1 MDEIYLVVIRVLVAF
16 FAAGLLSFALTPPVK
31 KLAHRIGAIDVPK
44 DARRMHK
51 KPIPRLGGL
60 AIYLSFV
67 VVSLLMGQ
75 WTRQSITILLGSAM
89 IVILGIFDDRNAL
102 GAKFKFGIQLVAAA
116 IPVIFGNLRIELI
129 TNPNLF
135 SDQLYLQF
143 GMLSIPITIIWIVA
157 ITNAVN
163 LIDGLDGLAVGVSA
177 IACMTMLAVSL
188 LIGEIPIAIL
198 LAVLAGACVGF
209 MPYNLNPASIFMGD
223 TGSTFLGFM
232 LATMSIQGMFKV
244 YAIISFAV
252 PFLIL
257 GLPIFDTAFAFT
269 RRILAGRSPFS
280 ADRGH
285 VHHRL
290 IDMGFNQKQTVAIL
304 YIISTILG
312 LLAVVLTTS
321 GEFRA
326 IVMVAVVLITIV
338 IGGIVYL
345 SAEKRKMQHHEQ
357 QLRDEL
363 KKREQAEEKTEEQE
377 HNEPADQPDN
387 QEHSEQKP

>member
-1 MDEIYLVVIRVLVAF
+1 MDEVYQVVLKVLAAF
-16 FAAGLLSFALTPPVK
+16 FVTGILSFLLTPPVK
-31 KLAHRIGAIDVPK
+31 RLAHRIGAIDVPK

-60 AIYLSFV
+60 AIYISFV
-67 VVSLLMGQ
+67 IVSLVLGQ
-75 WTRQSITILLGSAM
+75 WNMQNFTILIGSAI
-89 IVILGIFDDRNAL
+89 IVVLGIFDDRNAL
-102 GAKFKFGIQLVAAA
+102 SAKFKFGIQLIAAA
-116 IPVIFGNLRIELI
+116 IPVVFGNLRIELI

-135 SDQLYLQF
+135 SGELYVKF
-143 GMLSIPITIIWIVA
+143 GALAIPITIIWIVA

-188 LIGEIPIAIL
+188 LIGEVPIAIL

-209 MPYNLNPASIFMGD
+209 MPFNLNPASIFMGD

-232 LATMSIQGMFKV
+232 LATLSIQGMFKV

-269 RRILAGRSPFS
+269 RRILSGRSPFS
-280 ADRGH
+280 PDRGH

-304 YIISTILG
+304 YIISTVLG

-321 GEFRA
+321 GEYRA
-326 IVMVAVVLITIV
+326 IVMVLVVLITCV
-338 IGGIVYL
+338 VSGGIYL
-345 SAEKRKMQHHEQ
+345 SAERRKMKLHEQ
-357 QLRDEL
+357 KLHEL
-363 KKREQAEEKTEEQE
+363 NQQENEQQKIAEQTQDADDISDRGGFD
-377 HNEPADQPDN
+377 NEDN
-387 QEHSEQKP
+387 

>member
-1 MDEIYLVVIRVLVAF
+1 MDEVYQVVLKVLAAF
-16 FAAGLLSFALTPPVK
+16 FVTGILSFLLTPPVK
-31 KLAHRIGAIDVPK
+31 RLAHRIGAIDVPK

-60 AIYLSFV
+60 AIYISFV
-67 VVSLLMGQ
+67 IVSLVLGQ
-75 WTRQSITILLGSAM
+75 WNMQNFTILIGSAI
-89 IVILGIFDDRNAL
+89 IVVLGIFDDRNAL
-102 GAKFKFGIQLVAAA
+102 SAKFKFGIQLIAAA
-116 IPVIFGNLRIELI
+116 IPVVFGNLRIELI

-135 SDQLYLQF
+135 SGELYVKF
-143 GMLSIPITIIWIVA
+143 GALAIPITIIWIVA

-198 LAVLAGACVGF
+198 LAALAGACVGF
-209 MPYNLNPASIFMGD
+209 MPFNLNPASIFMGD

-269 RRILAGRSPFS
+269 RRILSGRSPFS

-338 IGGIVYL
+338 IGSIVYL
-345 SAEKRKMQHHEQ
+345 SAERRKMRYHEQ
-357 QLRDEL
+357 QLQEEL
-363 KKREQAEEKTEEQE
+363 KKRELAEEKTDKPEEE
-377 HNEPADQPDN
+377 K
-387 QEHSEQKP
+387 HSEQKP

>member
-1 MDEIYLVVIRVLVAF
+1 
-16 FAAGLLSFALTPPVK
+16 
-31 KLAHRIGAIDVPK
+31 RIGAIDVPK

-60 AIYLSFV
+60 AIYLAFIL
-67 VVSLLMGQ
+67 VSLFFAQKNVQNL
-75 WTRQSITILLGSAM
+75 TIFLGSAI
-89 IVILGIFDDRNAL
+89 IVVLGIFDDRDAL
-102 GAKFKFGIQLVAAA
+102 GAKFKFCIQLIAAA
-116 IPVIFGNLRIELI
+116 IPVVFGNLRIERI

-135 SDQLYLQF
+135 SDDLYLEF
-143 GMLSIPITIIWIVA
+143 GPLSILITIIWIVA

-188 LIGEIPIAIL
+188 LIGEIQIAIF
-198 LAVLAGACVGF
+198 LAVLAGSCVGF

-232 LATMSIQGMFKV
+232 LATLSIQGMFKV

-257 GLPIFDTAFAFT
+257 GLPIFDTAFAIL
-269 RRILAGRSPFS
+269 RRVLSGRSPLS
-280 ADRGH
+280 PDRGH

-290 IDMGFNQKQTVAIL
+290 MDMGFNQKQAVAIL
-304 YIISTILG
+304 YAIATALG

-321 GEFRA
+321 GELRA
-326 IVMVAVVLITIV
+326 IVLVVVLILTLM
-338 IGGIVYL
+338 IGGGVYL
-345 SAEKRKMQHHEQ
+345 SASRQKMRRHEQ
-357 QLRDEL
+357 QLQEEL
-363 KKREQAEEKTEEQE
+363 QKREQNGGNAPGG
-377 HNEPADQPDN
+377 NP
-387 QEHSEQKP
+387 

>member
-1 MDEIYLVVIRVLVAF
+1 MDEIYQVVIKVLAAF
-16 FAAGLLSFALTPPVK
+16 FAAGILSFLLTPPVK
-31 KLAHRIGAIDVPK
+31 RLAHRIGAIDVPK

-60 AIYLSFV
+60 AIYLAFII
-67 VVSLLMGQ
+67 VSLALNKLTVQ
-75 WTRQSITILLGSAM
+75 NVTILIGSAI
-89 IVILGIFDDRNAL
+89 IVVLGIFDDRNAL
-102 GAKFKFGIQLVAAA
+102 GPKFKFCIQLIAAA

-129 TNPNLF
+129 TNPNLL
-135 SDQLYLQF
+135 SDHLYLQF
-143 GMLSIPITIIWIVA
+143 GAMSIPITIIWIVA

-188 LIGEIPIAIL
+188 LINEVGIAVIL
-198 LAVLAGACVGF
+198 AALAGACVGF

-223 TGSTFLGFM
+223 TGSTFLGYM
-232 LATMSIQGMFKV
+232 LATLSIQGMFKV

-257 GLPIFDTAFAFT
+257 GLPIFDTGFAFL
-269 RRILAGRSPFS
+269 RRILSGRSPFS
-280 ADRGH
+280 PDRGH

-304 YIISTILG
+304 YVISAVLG

-321 GEFRA
+321 GELRA
-326 IVMVAVVLITIV
+326 IIMVAVVLVTLIV
-338 IGGIVYL
+338 GGFIYL
-345 SAEKRKMQHHEQ
+345 SMERHKLERHEQ
-357 QLRDEL
+357 EL
-363 KKREQAEEKTEEQE
+363 QEKIREYDSGTENKEDSAGN
-377 HNEPADQPDN
+377 HDCGGT
-387 QEHSEQKP
+387 

>member
-1 MDEIYLVVIRVLVAF
+1 MEEVYLVVVRVLIAF
-16 FAAGLLSFALTPPVK
+16 FAAGILSFAFTPPVK
-31 KLAHRIGAIDVPK
+31 RLAHRIGAIDVPK

-60 AIYLSFV
+60 AIYLAFIL
-67 VVSLLMGQ
+67 VSLFFAQKNVQNL
-75 WTRQSITILLGSAM
+75 TIFLGSAI
-89 IVILGIFDDRNAL
+89 IVVLGIFDDRDAL
-102 GAKFKFGIQLVAAA
+102 GAKFKFCIQLIAAA
-116 IPVIFGNLRIELI
+116 IPVVFGNLRIERI

-135 SDQLYLQF
+135 SDDLYLEF
-143 GMLSIPITIIWIVA
+143 GPLSILITIIWIVA

-188 LIGEIPIAIL
+188 LIGEIQIAIF
-198 LAVLAGACVGF
+198 LAVLAGSCVGF

-232 LATMSIQGMFKV
+232 LATLSIQGMFKV

-257 GLPIFDTAFAFT
+257 GLPIFDTAFAIL
-269 RRILAGRSPFS
+269 RRVLSGRSPLS
-280 ADRGH
+280 PDRGH

-290 IDMGFNQKQTVAIL
+290 MDMGFNQKQAVAIL
-304 YIISTILG
+304 YAIATALG

-321 GEFRA
+321 GELRA
-326 IVMVAVVLITIV
+326 IVLVVVLILTLM
-338 IGGIVYL
+338 IGGGVYL
-345 SAEKRKMQHHEQ
+345 SASRQKMRRHEQ
-357 QLRDEL
+357 QLQEEL
-363 KKREQAEEKTEEQE
+363 QKREQNGGNAPGG
-377 HNEPADQPDN
+377 NP
-387 QEHSEQKP
+387 

>member
-1 MDEIYLVVIRVLVAF
+1 MDEVYQVVLKVLAAF
-16 FAAGLLSFALTPPVK
+16 FVTGILSFLLTPPVK
-31 KLAHRIGAIDVPK
+31 RLAHRIGAIDVPK

-60 AIYLSFV
+60 AIYISFV
-67 VVSLLMGQ
+67 IVSLVLGQ
-75 WTRQSITILLGSAM
+75 WNMQNFTILIGSAI
-89 IVILGIFDDRNAL
+89 IVVLGIFDDRNAL
-102 GAKFKFGIQLVAAA
+102 SAKFKFGIQLIAAA
-116 IPVIFGNLRIELI
+116 IPVVFGNLRIELI

-135 SDQLYLQF
+135 SGELYVKF
-143 GMLSIPITIIWIVA
+143 GALAIPITIIWIVA

-188 LIGEIPIAIL
+188 LIGEVPIAIL

-209 MPYNLNPASIFMGD
+209 MPFNLNPASIFMGD

-232 LATMSIQGMFKV
+232 LATLSIQGMFKV

-269 RRILAGRSPFS
+269 RRILSGRSPFS
-280 ADRGH
+280 PDRGH

-304 YIISTILG
+304 YIISTVLG

-321 GEFRA
+321 GEYRA
-326 IVMVAVVLITIV
+326 IVMVLVVLITCV
-338 IGGIVYL
+338 VCGGIYL
-345 SAEKRKMQHHEQ
+345 SAERRKMKLHEQ
-357 QLRDEL
+357 KLHEL
-363 KKREQAEEKTEEQE
+363 NQQE
-377 HNEPADQPDN
+377 
-387 QEHSEQKP
+387 SEQQKIAEQTQDTDDTSDRGGFDNEDN

>member
-1 MDEIYLVVIRVLVAF
+1 MDEIYLVVIKVLVAF
-16 FAAGLLSFALTPPVK
+16 FAAGILSFLFTPPVK
-31 KLAHRIGAIDVPK
+31 KLAHRIGAIDIPK
-44 DARRMHK
+44 DSRRMHK

-67 VVSLLMGQ
+67 IVSLLMGQ
-75 WTRQSITILLGSAM
+75 WTMQSFTILIGSAM
-89 IVILGIFDDRNAL
+89 IVVLGIFDDRNAL

-116 IPVIFGNLRIELI
+116 VPVIFGNLRIELI
-129 TNPNLF
+129 TNPNIL
-135 SDQLYLQF
+135 SNELYLHF
-143 GMLSIPITIIWIVA
+143 GVLSIPITIIWIVA

-209 MPYNLNPASIFMGD
+209 MPFNLNPASIFMGD

-232 LATMSIQGMFKV
+232 LATLSIQGMFKV

-269 RRILAGRSPFS
+269 RRILSGRSPFS
-280 ADRGH
+280 PDRGH

-326 IVMVAVVLITIV
+326 IVMVAVVLIAIV

-345 SAEKRKMQHHEQ
+345 STEKRKMKFHEQ

-363 KKREQAEEKTEEQE
+363 RKREKAAEEK
-377 HNEPADQPDN
+377 
-387 QEHSEQKP
+387 HSEQKP

>member
-1 MDEIYLVVIRVLVAF
+1 MDEIYLVVIKVLVAF
-16 FAAGLLSFALTPPVK
+16 FAAGILSFLLTPPVK
-31 KLAHRIGAIDVPK
+31 KLAHRIGAIDIPK
-44 DARRMHK
+44 DSRRMHK

-75 WTRQSITILLGSAM
+75 WTMQNFTILIGSAI
-89 IVILGIFDDRNAL
+89 IVVLGIFDDRNAL
-102 GAKFKFGIQLVAAA
+102 GAKFKFGIQLIAAA
-116 IPVIFGNLRIELI
+116 VPVIFGNLRIELI
-129 TNPNLF
+129 TNPNIL
-135 SDQLYLQF
+135 SNQLYLHF
-143 GMLSIPITIIWIVA
+143 GVLSIPITIIWIVA

-209 MPYNLNPASIFMGD
+209 MPFNLNPASIFMGD

-232 LATMSIQGMFKV
+232 LATLSIQGMFKV

-269 RRILAGRSPFS
+269 RRILSGRSPFS
-280 ADRGH
+280 PDRGH

-326 IVMVAVVLITIV
+326 IVMVAVVLIAIV

-345 SAEKRKMQHHEQ
+345 STEKRKMKFHEQ

-363 KKREQAEEKTEEQE
+363 RKRENAAEEK
-377 HNEPADQPDN
+377 
-387 QEHSEQKP
+387 HSEQKP

>member
-1 MDEIYLVVIRVLVAF
+1 MDEVYQVVLKILAAF
-16 FAAGLLSFALTPPVK
+16 FVTGVLSFALTPPVK
-31 KLAHRIGAIDVPK
+31 RLAHRIGAIDVPK

-60 AIYLSFV
+60 AIYISFV
-67 VVSLLMGQ
+67 IVSLVLGQ
-75 WTRQSITILLGSAM
+75 WNMQNFTILIGSAI
-89 IVILGIFDDRNAL
+89 IVVLGIFDDRNAL
-102 GAKFKFGIQLVAAA
+102 SAKFKFGIQLIAAA
-116 IPVIFGNLRIELI
+116 IPVVFGNLRIELI

-135 SDQLYLQF
+135 SGELYVRF
-143 GMLSIPITIIWIVA
+143 GVLAIPITIIWIVA

-188 LIGEIPIAIL
+188 LIGEVPIAIL

-209 MPYNLNPASIFMGD
+209 MPFNLNPASIFMGD

-232 LATMSIQGMFKV
+232 LATLSIQGMFKV

-269 RRILAGRSPFS
+269 RRILSGRSPFS
-280 ADRGH
+280 PDRGH

-304 YIISTILG
+304 YIISTVLG

-321 GEFRA
+321 GEYRA
-326 IVMVAVVLITIV
+326 IVMVLVVLITCV
-338 IGGIVYL
+338 VGGGIYL
-345 SAEKRKMQHHEQ
+345 SAERRKMKRHEKKLRELNQ
-357 QLRDEL
+357 QES
-363 KKREQAEEKTEEQE
+363 QAEQKIAEQTQDT
-377 HNEPADQPDN
+377 DQP
-387 QEHSEQKP
+387 S

>member
-1 MDEIYLVVIRVLVAF
+1 MDEVYQVVLKVLAAF
-16 FAAGLLSFALTPPVK
+16 FVTGILSFLLTPPVK
-31 KLAHRIGAIDVPK
+31 RLAHRIGAIDVPK

-60 AIYLSFV
+60 AIYISFV
-67 VVSLLMGQ
+67 IVSLVLGQ
-75 WTRQSITILLGSAM
+75 WNMQNFTILIGSAI
-89 IVILGIFDDRNAL
+89 IVVLGIFDDRNAL
-102 GAKFKFGIQLVAAA
+102 SAKFKFGIQLIAAA
-116 IPVIFGNLRIELI
+116 IPVVFGNLRIELI

-135 SDQLYLQF
+135 SGELYVKF
-143 GMLSIPITIIWIVA
+143 GALAIPITIIWIVA

-188 LIGEIPIAIL
+188 LIGEVPIAIL

-209 MPYNLNPASIFMGD
+209 MPFNLNPASIFMGD

-232 LATMSIQGMFKV
+232 LATLSIQGMFKV

-269 RRILAGRSPFS
+269 RRILSGRSPFS
-280 ADRGH
+280 PDRGH

-304 YIISTILG
+304 YII
-312 LLAVVLTTS
+312 
-321 GEFRA
+321 
-326 IVMVAVVLITIV
+326 
-338 IGGIVYL
+338 
-345 SAEKRKMQHHEQ
+345 
-357 QLRDEL
+357 
-363 KKREQAEEKTEEQE
+363 
-377 HNEPADQPDN
+377 
-387 QEHSEQKP
+387 

>member
-1 MDEIYLVVIRVLVAF
+1 MDEVYQVVLKVLAAF
-16 FAAGLLSFALTPPVK
+16 FVTGILSFLLTAPVK
-31 KLAHRIGAIDVPK
+31 RLAHRIGAIDVPK

-60 AIYLSFV
+60 AIYISFV
-67 VVSLLMGQ
+67 IVSLVLGQ
-75 WTRQSITILLGSAM
+75 WNMQNFTILIGSAI
-89 IVILGIFDDRNAL
+89 IVVLGIFDDRNAL
-102 GAKFKFGIQLVAAA
+102 SAKFKFGIQLIAAA
-116 IPVIFGNLRIELI
+116 IPVVFGNLRIELI

-135 SDQLYLQF
+135 SGELYVKF
-143 GMLSIPITIIWIVA
+143 GALAIPITIIWIVA

-188 LIGEIPIAIL
+188 LIGEVPIAIL

-209 MPYNLNPASIFMGD
+209 MPFNLNPASIFMGD

-232 LATMSIQGMFKV
+232 LATLSIQGMFKV

-269 RRILAGRSPFS
+269 RRILSGRSPFS
-280 ADRGH
+280 PDRGH

-304 YIISTILG
+304 YIISTVLG

-321 GEFRA
+321 GEYRA
-326 IVMVAVVLITIV
+326 IVMVLVVLITCVVCGFI
-338 IGGIVYL
+338 YL
-345 SAEKRKMQHHEQ
+345 SAERRKMKLHEQ
-357 QLRDEL
+357 KLHEL
-363 KKREQAEEKTEEQE
+363 NQQENEQQKIAEQTQDADDTSDRGGFD
-377 HNEPADQPDN
+377 NEDN
-387 QEHSEQKP
+387 

>member
-1 MDEIYLVVIRVLVAF
+1 MDEIYLVVLKVLVAF
-16 FAAGLLSFALTPPVK
+16 FAAGILSFVLTPPVK
-31 KLAHRIGAIDVPK
+31 RLAHRIGAIDVPK
-44 DARRMHK
+44 DGRRMHTR
-51 KPIPRLGGL
+51 PIPRLGGL

-67 VVSLLMGQ
+67 IVSLLMVEWNVQ
-75 WTRQSITILLGSAM
+75 NFTILLGSAI
-89 IVILGIFDDRNAL
+89 IVFLGIFDDRKAL
-102 GAKFKFGIQLVAAA
+102 GAKFKFGIQLLAAA

-129 TNPNLF
+129 TNPNLL
-135 SDQLYLQF
+135 SDKLYLNF
-143 GMLSIPITIIWIVA
+143 GVFSIPITIIWIVA

-163 LIDGLDGLAVGVSA
+163 LLDGLDGLAVGVSA

-188 LIGEIPIAIL
+188 LIGEVPIAIV
-198 LAVLAGACVGF
+198 LAILAGACVGF
-209 MPYNLNPASIFMGD
+209 MPFNLNPASIFMGD

-232 LATMSIQGMFKV
+232 LATLSIQGMFKV

-269 RRILAGRSPFS
+269 RRILSGRSPFS
-280 ADRGH
+280 PDRGH

-321 GEFRA
+321 GELRA
-326 IVMVAVVLITIV
+326 IIMVLAVLVTVIV
-338 IGGIVYL
+338 GSMIYL
-345 SAEKRKMQHHEQ
+345 SMEKRKMKMHERQ
-357 QLRDEL
+357 M
-363 KKREQAEEKTEEQE
+363 REEMNKEEQTE
-377 HNEPADQPDN
+377 IDSDE
-387 QEHSEQKP
+387 KP

>member
-1 MDEIYLVVIRVLVAF
+1 MDEVYQVVLKVLAAF
-16 FAAGLLSFALTPPVK
+16 FVTGILSFLLTPPVK
-31 KLAHRIGAIDVPK
+31 RLAHRIGAIDVPK

-60 AIYLSFV
+60 AIYISFV
-67 VVSLLMGQ
+67 IVSLVLGQ
-75 WTRQSITILLGSAM
+75 WNMQNFTILIGSAI
-89 IVILGIFDDRNAL
+89 IVVLGIFDDRNAL
-102 GAKFKFGIQLVAAA
+102 SAKFKFGIQLIAAA
-116 IPVIFGNLRIELI
+116 IPVVFGNLRIELI

-135 SDQLYLQF
+135 SGELYVKF
-143 GMLSIPITIIWIVA
+143 GALAIPITIIWIVA

-188 LIGEIPIAIL
+188 LIGEVPIAIL

-209 MPYNLNPASIFMGD
+209 MPFNLNPASIFMGD

-232 LATMSIQGMFKV
+232 LATLSIQGMFKV

-269 RRILAGRSPFS
+269 RRILSGRSPFS
-280 ADRGH
+280 PDRGH

-304 YIISTILG
+304 YIISTVLG

-321 GEFRA
+321 GEYRA
-326 IVMVAVVLITIV
+326 IVMVLVVLITCVVCGFI
-338 IGGIVYL
+338 YL
-345 SAEKRKMQHHEQ
+345 SAERRKMKLHEQ
-357 QLRDEL
+357 KLHEL
-363 KKREQAEEKTEEQE
+363 NQQENEQQKIAEQTQDADDTSDRGGFD
-377 HNEPADQPDN
+377 NEDN
-387 QEHSEQKP
+387 

>member
-1 MDEIYLVVIRVLVAF
+1 MDEIYLVVLRVLAAF
-16 FAAGLLSFALTPPVK
+16 FAAGVISFALTPPVK
-31 KLAHRIGAIDVPK
+31 RLAHQIGAIDVPK
-44 DARRMHK
+44 DGRRMHK

-67 VVSLLMGQ
+67 AVSLFFGVKSVQNL
-75 WTRQSITILLGSAM
+75 TILIGSAI
-89 IVILGIFDDRNAL
+89 IVVLGIFDDRNAL
-102 GAKFKFGIQLVAAA
+102 GAKFKFCIQLIAAA
-116 IPVIFGNLRIELI
+116 IPVVFGNLRIELI
-129 TNPNLF
+129 TNPNIL
-135 SDQLYLQF
+135 SKNLYLEF
-143 GMLSIPITIIWIVA
+143 GMLSIPITIIWIAA

-188 LIGEIPIAIL
+188 LIGEVGIAVIL
-198 LAVLAGACVGF
+198 AALAGACVGF

-257 GLPIFDTAFAFT
+257 GLPIFDTAFAIL
-269 RRILAGRSPFS
+269 RRVLSGRSPLS
-280 ADRGH
+280 PDRGH

-290 IDMGFNQKQTVAIL
+290 MDMGFNQKQAVAIL
-304 YIISTILG
+304 YAIATVLG

-321 GEFRA
+321 GELRA
-326 IVMVAVVLITIV
+326 MIAVLAVLVTLV
-338 IGGIVYL
+338 IGGIAYL
-345 SAEKRKMQHHEQ
+345 SSMRHRLERQEQALHQMDSEHHLPDHEQ
-357 QLRDEL
+357 
-363 KKREQAEEKTEEQE
+363 K
-377 HNEPADQPDN
+377 
-387 QEHSEQKP
+387 S